1 MSLFGDDTAL
11 VELQNGIR
19 EIADKIR
26 SLESAQKHLEL
37 EWEELYDKVR
47 RQMARMS
54 KRAAVDV
61 KENGED
67 PAPEAITQYDHLD
80 PISKSIMLRRAG
92 IVGQ

>member
-1 MSLFGDDTAL
+1 MGIFRDDIAL

-19 EIADKIR
+19 DIRDRIR

-61 KENGED
+61 KENGADQE
-67 PAPEAITQYDHLD
+67 PEVITQYDNLD
-80 PISKSIMLRRAG
+80 PVSKSIMLRRAG
-92 IVGQ
+92 LLAG